1 MGGLPSILVEPPWT
15 TPTPRRSRVLVHVV
29 APRPYAAT
37 VRWRP
42 GEAERLRTRA
52 PTPRFLSLLAHG
64 ADLDAILERVPEA
77 DPEDLAALALVDDP
91 RLVRG
96 MASWLG
102 SVRTRARA
110 RAWLA
115 GHPEAAANVLVPMA
129 LGPDRKERG
138 VAQRALELLPPAI
151 VRAEADALGVR
162 AAIEETVTL
171 DPLARLP
178 AKLPTLGPSVVVERL
193 ARPRAGGV
201 ELGDEALA
209 NLVTMV
215 LLSTPAEP
223 YAGLALVRGEL
234 TGLSAWAWEAF
245 EAWLAVGAP
254 AKEDWPLSALAAF
267 GDDDVARRL
276 APLVRA
282 WPGEFQSGRAA
293 KGLDVLAAIGTDVAL
308 MHLHGIAEKVKYR
321 ALQERARALVDEIA
335 ARRGLGADE
344 LGDRLVPDLGLDADG
359 SRTLDFGRR
368 QFRIGFDEQLAPF
381 VLDAAGKRLA
391 TFPKP
396 TKSDDP
402 ERAAAAV
409 ATWRALK
416 ADAKTIA
423 GAQIHRLER
432 AMMESRR
439 WPVAAFARDLVGH
452 PLVGHLARQLVWT
465 DGAVAFRVAEDRT
478 FATVDDEAYVPA
490 GNVGIAHRL
499 WLEDAAAWQGVFAD
513 YELLSPFPQLDRE
526 TFMPTE
532 EERDA
537 RISTRF
543 VGTSIHPRSLFSL
556 EHRGWRRGHVEEG
569 TWIHDVHR
577 TIRDPDGVW
586 TAVLTFADE
595 AALPVFGDEE
605 RVPLGPL
612 LLEEEDS
619 TFGALSPVA
628 FSELIRDIARLA
640 R

>member
-1 MGGLPSILVEPPWT
+1 MGGLPSILVAPPWT
-15 TPTPRRSRVLVHVV
+15 TLPPRRSRVLVQVI
-29 APRPYAAT
+29 APRPYATT

-42 GEAERLRTRA
+42 GEEERLRARP
-52 PTPRFLSLLAHG
+52 PTARFLSMLAHG
-64 ADLDAILERVPEA
+64 ADLEPILERIPDA
-77 DPEDLAALALVDDP
+77 DAEDLAALGRIDSP

-96 MASWLG
+96 MASWLS
-102 SVRTRARA
+102 SVRTRSRA
-110 RAWLA
+110 RAWLVA
-115 GHPEAAANVLVPMA
+115 HPEASASVLVPMA
-129 LGPDRKERG
+129 LGHDRKERSL
-138 VAQRALELLPPAI
+138 AQRALELLPPDV

-162 AAIEETVTL
+162 DAIEEMVTL

-178 AKLPTLGPSVVVERL
+178 TKLPTLGPSIVVERL
-193 ARPRAGGV
+193 ARPRFEGA

-223 YAGLALVRGEL
+223 YAGLAVVRAEL
-234 TGLSAWAWEAF
+234 TGLAAWAWEAF

-254 AKEDWPLSALAAF
+254 AKEDWPLAALAAF
-267 GDDDVARRL
+267 GDDHVARKL

-293 KGLDVLAAIGTDVAL
+293 KGLDVLAAIGTDIAL

-321 ALQERARALVDEIA
+321 ALQERARALVEELAD
-335 ARRGLGADE
+335 RRGLTADE

-359 SRTLDFGRR
+359 SRTLDFGKR
-368 QFRIGFDEQLAPF
+368 QFRIAFDEQLAPF
-381 VLDAAGKRLA
+381 VVDAAGKRLA
-391 TFPKP
+391 AFPKP

-423 GAQIHRLER
+423 AAQLYRLER

-439 WPVAAFARDLVGH
+439 WPVAAFARDIVAH
-452 PLVGHLARQLVWT
+452 PLVGHLARRLVWT
-465 DGAVAFRVAEDRT
+465 DGTMAFRVAEDRS
-478 FATVDDEAYVPA
+478 FATVDDDAYVPV
-490 GNVGIAHRL
+490 GEVGIAHRL
-499 WLEDAAAWQGVFAD
+499 SLHDAGAWQGVFSD

-526 TFMPTE
+526 TFTMTE
-532 EERDA
+532 DERES
-537 RISTRF
+537 RISMRF

-556 EHRGWRRGHVEEG
+556 EHRGWRRGHIEEG
-569 TWIHDVHR
+569 SWIHDLLRVV
-577 TIRDPDGVW
+577 RDGDQEW
-586 TAVLTFADE
+586 TAVLPFADE
-595 AALPVFGDEE
+595 AAIPIFGDDE
-605 RVPLGPL
+605 RVPLGAL
-612 LLEEEDS
+612 VLEDAV
-619 TFGALSPVA
+619 FGALTPIA
-628 FSELIRDIARLA
+628 FSELIRDVARLA